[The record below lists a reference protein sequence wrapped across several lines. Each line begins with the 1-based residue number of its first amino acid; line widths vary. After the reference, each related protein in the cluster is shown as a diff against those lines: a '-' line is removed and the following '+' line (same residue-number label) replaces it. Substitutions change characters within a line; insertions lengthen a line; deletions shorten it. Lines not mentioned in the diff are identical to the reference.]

1 MGKEDD
7 IGAKRNQACS
17 EEYLILKA
25 TAPFSLVARGRG
37 FHNNLDSTSALTL
50 LSSSWGGGRDGRN
63 LIMWSFFYKHLPPRV
78 LGELGEPRTDC
89 FFLPSRT

>member
-1 MGKEDD
+1 MGKKDD

-37 FHNNLDSTSALTL
+37 FHNNLGSTSALTL

-63 LIMWSFFYKHLPPRV
+63 LIMWSFFYKNLPPRV
-78 LGELGEPRTDC
+78 LGELGEPRTVC